1 MIFLHIILFLL
12 TIGSTIFVG
21 SQLFG
26 FAGGFLYSFAIMT
39 ILFAHEMGH
48 YLMTRKYGIP
58 STLPFFIPFPMEP
71 FGTFGAIIRMKGVII
86 NKRTLFDIG
95 VAGPLCG
102 FVVALPFIITGLL
115 LSKVQ
120 VIIGG
125 LNFDQ
130 LGKPL
135 LLIILQNVLIG
146 EIPSGLGLVPHPF
159 IYAGWVGLFVTALN
173 LLPVGQLD
181 GGHVVY
187 AVFGDKSRLVS
198 RLSITILAL
207 LAIFYNP
214 GWLTLVILLLIFGR
228 RHPQPYD
235 TETRLDNKR
244 KFIAGIV
251 LVIFVLSFIPAPFP
265 ELNTANILDMIRK
278 GGIFK

>member
-21 SQLFG
+21 
-26 FAGGFLYSFAIMT
+26 GFLYSFAIMT
-39 ILFAHEMGH
+39 ILLAHEMGH

-58 STLPFFIPFPMEP
+58 STLPFFIPLPMRP
-71 FGTFGAIIRMKGVII
+71 FGTFGAIIRMKGMII
-86 NKRTLFDIG
+86 NKRALFDIG
-95 VAGPLCG
+95 VTGPLSG
-102 FVVALPFIITGLL
+102 FVVALPFIVTGMM

-120 VIIGG
+120 VTIGVER
-125 LNFDQ
+125 
-130 LGKPL
+130 LGNPL
-135 LLIILQNVLIG
+135 LFTILQKVFIG
-146 EIPSGLGLVPHPF
+146 EIPQGLTLVLHPF
-159 IYAGWVGLFVTALN
+159 AYGGWVGLFVTALN

-187 AVFGDKSRLVS
+187 AVFGNKSQWVS
-198 RLSITILAL
+198 RVSIALLAL

-235 TETRLDNKR
+235 TETPLDGKR
-244 KFIAGIV
+244 KFIACIV
-251 LVIFVLSFIPAPFP
+251 LIIFILSFIPAPFP
-265 ELNTANILDMIRK
+265 EMSTANILDMIRK
-278 GGIFK
+278 GGFFK